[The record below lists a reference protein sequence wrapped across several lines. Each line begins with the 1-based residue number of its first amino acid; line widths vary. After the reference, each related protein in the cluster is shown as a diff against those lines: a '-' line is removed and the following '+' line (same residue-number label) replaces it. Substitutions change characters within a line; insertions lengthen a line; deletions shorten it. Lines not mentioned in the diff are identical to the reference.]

1 MIKINLLS
9 SRQKRKDP
17 FYEQRVLQGQ
27 VGIGIGILLLIIG
40 ACWVLER
47 TLTQQHNTSL
57 REKQSKEQMLA
68 TLNDEAKQLRQL
80 EQTRTVLLT
89 DYHLLESPDSQ
100 KRIPVVLMDV
110 VSRSLDSLNLWLF
123 NLSINELEVELEG
136 RALDGK
142 DILQFVENLERSA
155 VFGNLTT
162 VETRIE
168 HGQSAAVHHFNL
180 SFRMK
185 G

>member
-9 SRQKRKDP
+9 ARQKRQYP
-17 FYEQRVLQGQ
+17 FYQQWVLQGQ
-27 VGIGIGILLLIIG
+27 VGIGIGILLLTIG
-40 ACWVLER
+40 TCWVLEK
-47 TLTQQHNTSL
+47 TLTQQHNTAL
-57 REKQSKEQMLA
+57 QEKQSKEQMLA

-100 KRIPVVLMDV
+100 KMIPVVLLDV
-110 VSRSLDSLNLWLF
+110 VSRSLDPLNLWLF
-123 NLSINELEVELEG
+123 NLSIDELEVELKG

-142 DILQFVENLERSA
+142 DILRFVENLERSA
-155 VFGNLTT
+155 VFGNLRT